1 MDPITLALATF
12 GIQKLRGKSTKR
24 SFRDALIVGGIGQL
38 GSMTQAGQGIGLS
51 GFGTGAGQ
59 LGATQQIAGGA
70 PGAMTQPLTLGQQ
83 FASTP
88 VGGAASKMWGKK
100 AIPQTVDSA
109 GQTIP
114 GQAATGIQGLS
125 PGMKIGAG
133 LGLATLMEGEEDM
146 PDPPFTEQDYKD
158 AYNKQSKLT
167 GGLGES
173 FDYPGSQGMYYPG
186 TGSTLQN
193 LYSYKHGGLAS
204 LQKFA
209 TGGVS
214 YLPSKIDHDEKDTN
228 NYVRAGG
235 QIADG
240 TGSGDKNQDTILA
253 QLADGEFVS
262 RSDAILGAGLIEG
275 AVPNS
280 EEEMRKKGAAFFY
293 SQQAKF
299 KRVFDLLDASKKT
312 KH

>member
-12 GIQKLRGKSTKR
+12 GVQKLRGKSTKR

-38 GSMTQAGQGIGLS
+38 GGMAGVKGMSAYGQTALPWTVGGGGGNFLAGAGQG
-51 GFGTGAGQ
+51 GA
-59 LGATQQIAGGA
+59 LWKS
-70 PGAMTQPLTLGQQ
+70 Q
-83 FASTP
+83 FAGSLP
-88 VGGAASKMWGKK
+88 GRAIGSK
-100 AIPQTVDSA
+100 AIMDEDGKEVLKP
-109 GQTIP
+109 
-114 GQAATGIQGLS
+114 ATGIMGWS

-133 LGLATLMEGEEDM
+133 LGLATLLEGDEKM

-158 AYNKQSKLT
+158 AYNEQSKLT
-167 GGLGES
+167 SGLSDRFDYGSTPNPHYYGGAGLGNI
-173 FDYPGSQGMYYPG
+173 YNY
-186 TGSTLQN
+186 N
-193 LYSYKHGGLAS
+193 KGGLAS
-204 LQKFA
+204 IRIQKFA

-240 TGSGDKNQDTILA
+240 AGAGDKNKDTILA

-262 RSDAILGAGLIEG
+262 RSDAILGAGIIEG
-275 AVPNS
+275 AAPNS

-299 KRVFDLLDASKKT
+299 KRVFDLLNASKKT
-312 KH
+312 TH

>member
-24 SFRDALIVGGIGQL
+24 SFRDALIAGGIGQL
-38 GSMTQAGQGIGLS
+38 GGMAGMKGMSAFGNPQMAGSLS
-51 GFGTGAGQ
+51 
-59 LGATQQIAGGA
+59 AGGNYI
-70 PGAMTQPLTLGQQ
+70 
-83 FASTP
+83 
-88 VGGAASKMWGKK
+88 GGAQAANMSVLQQAATTMPGKAASWAMGDK
-100 AIPQTVDSA
+100 AIAPSVGPA
-109 GQTIP
+109 GEKVA
-114 GQAATGIQGLS
+114 GRAATGIRGWSTGAKL
-125 PGMKIGAG
+125 GAG
-133 LGLATLMEGEEDM
+133 LGIATLMEGDEDM

-158 AYNKQSKLT
+158 AYAKQSKLT
-167 GGLGES
+167 SGLGDAFQYTPS
-173 FDYPGSQGMYYPG
+173 NVMYYGGPQ
-186 TGSTLQN
+186 SSDVYQYN
-193 LYSYKHGGLAS
+193 QGGLAS
-204 LQKFA
+204 IQKFA

-228 NYVRAGG
+228 NYIRAEG

-240 TGSGDKNQDTILA
+240 TGSGDKNKDTILA

-275 AVPNS
+275 AAPNS
-280 EEEMRKKGAAFFY
+280 EDEMRKKGAAFFY

-299 KRVFDLLDASKKT
+299 KRIFDLLNASKKT

>member
-12 GIQKLRGKSTKR
+12 GVQKLRGKSTKR

-38 GSMTQAGQGIGLS
+38 GGMAGMPGMQAYGQTSLPWTMGGQGGNFIAGQGVK
-51 GFGTGAGQ
+51 
-59 LGATQQIAGGA
+59 
-70 PGAMTQPLTLGQQ
+70 QQ
-83 FASTP
+83 FASTLP
-88 VGGAASKMWGKK
+88 GKATNWAIGDK
-100 AIPQTVDSA
+100 AIAPSVGPA
-109 GQTIP
+109 GEKVA
-114 GQAATGIQGLS
+114 GRAATGIRGWS
-125 PGMKIGAG
+125 PAAKLGAG
-133 LGLATLMEGEEDM
+133 LGIATLMEGDEDM

-158 AYNKQSKLT
+158 AYAKQSQLT
-167 GGLGES
+167 SGLGNAFQYTPS
-173 FDYPGSQGMYYPG
+173 NVMYYGGPQ
-186 TGSTLQN
+186 SSDVYQYN
-193 LYSYKHGGLAS
+193 QGGLAS
-204 LQKFA
+204 IRKFA

-228 NYVRAGG
+228 NYVRATG

-240 TGSGDKNQDTILA
+240 AGAGDKNKDTILA

-275 AVPNS
+275 ASPDS
-280 EEEMRKKGAAFFY
+280 DEDMRKKGAAFFY

-299 KRVFDLLDASKKT
+299 KRIFDLLNASKKT